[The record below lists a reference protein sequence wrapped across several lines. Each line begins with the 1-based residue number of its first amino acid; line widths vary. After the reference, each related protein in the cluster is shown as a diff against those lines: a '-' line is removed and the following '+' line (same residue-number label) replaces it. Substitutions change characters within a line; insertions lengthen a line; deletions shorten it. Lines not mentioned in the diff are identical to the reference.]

1 MGRAPIAQ
9 PPGSDTLARPWR
21 AVSGPSTTTEARIVF
36 TRSYG
41 ASTLWTLL
49 VSTSVTPPG
58 LLVTSAPRSPSSLS
72 IVRTSPRAGTFRYTE
87 RPLASSD
94 EARMGRAA
102 FLAPET
108 RTSPVSRAPPLTT
121 MFCTGPDVRRPQQGA
136 DDAYEAA
143 PSAGA
148 PLPACSAHR
157 LPNSR
162 FLRQPSL
169 VQIL

>member
-41 ASTLWTLL
+41 ASTLFTLL

-58 LLVTSAPRSPSSLS
+58 LLVTSAPRSASSLS
-72 IVRTSPRAGTFRYTE
+72 IVRTSPSAGTFRYTE

-94 EARMGRAA
+94 EARMGSAA

-121 MFCTGPDVRRPQQGA
+121 MFCTGPVRPPAGVQ
-136 DDAYEAA
+136 AYEAA

-169 VQIL
+169 LQIL